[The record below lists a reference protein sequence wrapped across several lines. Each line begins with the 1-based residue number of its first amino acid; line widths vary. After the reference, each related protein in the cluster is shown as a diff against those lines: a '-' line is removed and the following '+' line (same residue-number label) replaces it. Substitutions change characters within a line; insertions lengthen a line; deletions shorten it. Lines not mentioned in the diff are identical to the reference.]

1 MDHFSQFYESA
12 VRNRGG
18 KQQLEQEL
26 PIAKNARSLTR
37 IADNR
42 YLAEMAKC
50 VFRSGFVWR
59 VVENKWPNFE
69 RVFYQFDP
77 MACACMPDEELEI
90 LAGDA
95 SIIRHYKKITSVRQN
110 AQFVLDIEK
119 EYGKFSK
126 FISQWPEDNIIDLF
140 KILKKRGSRLGGH
153 TGQYFLRFMGKD
165 TFILSKD
172 VVRVLISQG
181 IVTKEP
187 TSLKELRAT
196 QNAFNQ
202 WQQESSRPLCQISRI
217 LAISLGKNPQ

>member
-1 MDHFSQFYESA
+1 LDHFSQFYESA

-18 KQQLEQEL
+18 KQQLEKEL
-26 PIAKNARSLTR
+26 PKAKSVRSLNR
-37 IADNR
+37 VADNR

-59 VVENKWPNFE
+59 VVDNKWLNFE
-69 RVFYQFDP
+69 RVFYRFDP
-77 MACACMPDEELEI
+77 MACTSMSDEELEN

-95 SIIRHYKKITSVRQN
+95 SIIRHYKKIKSVREN

-119 EYGKFSK
+119 EYGAFSK
-126 FISQWPEDNIIDLF
+126 FISQWPEDNIIELF

-172 VVRVLISQG
+172 VVSVLISQG
-181 IVTKEP
+181 IVAKEP
-187 TSLKELRAT
+187 TNLKELQAT
-196 QNAFNQ
+196 QQAFNQ
-202 WQQESSRPLCQISRI
+202 WQHESGRPFCQISRI
-217 LAISLGKNPQ
+217 LAISAG